1 MYHTYHEAPRDLNS
15 CTAYYSL
22 NPGESGEFDFYLN
35 KAAQV
40 IRRDQILITAC
51 QLDYIAISP
60 SKTVLEFN
68 RTRDCYVGTAFVTNT
83 SQFRMEG
90 RVTGKFELI
99 NTFKAVYIKPDSRR
113 TLLAALKQNPI
124 AREVLDIPP
133 KLQRARVHSHLNR
146 GPSHL

>member
-1 MYHTYHEAPRDLNS
+1 
-15 CTAYYSL
+15 
-22 NPGESGEFDFYLN
+22 FYLN

-51 QLDYIAISP
+51 QLEYIAISP
-60 SKTVLEFN
+60 SKTDLEFN
-68 RTRDCYVGTAFVTNT
+68 KARDCYVGTAFVTNT

-90 RVTGKFELI
+90 SVTGKFELI

-124 AREVLDIPP
+124 AREV
-133 KLQRARVHSHLNR
+133 
-146 GPSHL
+146 